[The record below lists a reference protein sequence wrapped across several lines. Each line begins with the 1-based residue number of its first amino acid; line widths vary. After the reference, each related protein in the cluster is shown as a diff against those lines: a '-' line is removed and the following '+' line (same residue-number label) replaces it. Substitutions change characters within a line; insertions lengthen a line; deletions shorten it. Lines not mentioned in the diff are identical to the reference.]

1 FLLDDG
7 AAGGPHRNYL
17 HVAGGAGSA
26 ASGAGLAAGLS
37 GSPGG
42 GALAALGGSPKPQA
56 QAVPHLPKRTIALA
70 ASSVLAGGGGSGGRL
85 GSDTEATSDSGS
97 GASQAR
103 GRRANSFDAAVV
115 GAAAGGPGM
124 MVTSAT
130 NVAAAA
136 AAVAAAVNAGASSNT
151 AFQTRRR
158 RLRLS
163 LAQIYKHV
171 SRQLDA
177 LDQAGHALYA
187 DEQTMAQL
195 VTYVRETK
203 TFLSESA
210 AQWEWEHQPLRVHLC
225 GLVEGLYFFL
235 TSSRAATAARRG
247 PLPPSSSSKPA
258 ATFTHETRSGLYQ
271 LCERWC
277 GLGRYARA
285 GAEAQE
291 RLISLA
297 VDGVKDAAEK
307 EQLAT
312 ALEDERQQLEL
323 AALRAMA
330 VLCRSDPLADAAPAA
345 SDGEP
350 GGPREK
356 ATLFAWI
363 SDALACRDSRAQ
375 LVAQRAVKW
384 TVLADA
390 RDTVMF
396 RVLVQLAYGM
406 SVAASI
412 ADSPELPAAADA
424 GDATSGLGLLLGC
437 SASGPGRSRSMSD
450 APQPPPPAGPPS
462 SRAVLGFLQ
471 ALTAVL
477 SPAPAV
483 AAEGE
488 YAGAHVSRSLS
499 QTYVALVLPLAVYHL
514 HSDRSRVRRQALL
527 LLRALC
533 LHLSA
538 AGCLRRLDALG
549 TGIVSDIRA
558 VAARAV
564 ERLADAVARAFA
576 AHTQA
581 VVLEVVRQVH
591 VQGAHARRVATL
603 QRLVRPWL
611 ANVELRSAA
620 CADDSELAFGLAPVA
635 LSRDSRLVLRCLLFL
650 TVKADADALAAVQ
663 ALWLALVDHDA
674 SASSPCRS
682 ANMWLVVR
690 YLIGL
695 LGCAWSGPLLDLTR
709 RIVVFL
715 SRSSQGL
722 LLVQQLADDAMRP
735 GAAAPLDLAD
745 LRGQLAVDY
754 DDDCSGAVPGEA
766 WRKEIQLL

>member
-1 FLLDDG
+1 VLLRSDNAPLRQQTALALAHTPPMYLHELLHELRPLAEFLLDDG

-307 EQLAT
+307 
-312 ALEDERQQLEL
+312 
-323 AALRAMA
+323 
-330 VLCRSDPLADAAPAA
+330 
-345 SDGEP
+345 
-350 GGPREK
+350 
-356 ATLFAWI
+356 
-363 SDALACRDSRAQ
+363 
-375 LVAQRAVKW
+375 
-384 TVLADA
+384 
-390 RDTVMF
+390 
-396 RVLVQLAYGM
+396 
-406 SVAASI
+406 
-412 ADSPELPAAADA
+412 
-424 GDATSGLGLLLGC
+424 
-437 SASGPGRSRSMSD
+437 
-450 APQPPPPAGPPS
+450 
-462 SRAVLGFLQ
+462 
-471 ALTAVL
+471 
-477 SPAPAV
+477 
-483 AAEGE
+483 
-488 YAGAHVSRSLS
+488 
-499 QTYVALVLPLAVYHL
+499 
-514 HSDRSRVRRQALL
+514 
-527 LLRALC
+527 
-533 LHLSA
+533 
-538 AGCLRRLDALG
+538 
-549 TGIVSDIRA
+549 
-558 VAARAV
+558 
-564 ERLADAVARAFA
+564 
-576 AHTQA
+576 
-581 VVLEVVRQVH
+581 
-591 VQGAHARRVATL
+591 
-603 QRLVRPWL
+603 
-611 ANVELRSAA
+611 
-620 CADDSELAFGLAPVA
+620 
-635 LSRDSRLVLRCLLFL
+635 
-650 TVKADADALAAVQ
+650 
-663 ALWLALVDHDA
+663 
-674 SASSPCRS
+674 
-682 ANMWLVVR
+682 
-690 YLIGL
+690 
-695 LGCAWSGPLLDLTR
+695 
-709 RIVVFL
+709 
-715 SRSSQGL
+715 
-722 LLVQQLADDAMRP
+722 
-735 GAAAPLDLAD
+735 
-745 LRGQLAVDY
+745 
-754 DDDCSGAVPGEA
+754 
-766 WRKEIQLL
+766 